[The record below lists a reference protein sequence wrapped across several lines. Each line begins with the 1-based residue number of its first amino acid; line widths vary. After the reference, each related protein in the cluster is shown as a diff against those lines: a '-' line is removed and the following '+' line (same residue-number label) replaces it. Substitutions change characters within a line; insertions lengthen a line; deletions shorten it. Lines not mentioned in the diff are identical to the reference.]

1 MARLMIVLLA
11 AALGISQAL
20 QWPVKN
26 MCGLRQKVARLTSE
40 AVEEDLLS
48 TLKDGCQFP
57 RLIGQRMAIKALA
70 EALSGKQKSQLSNF
84 SGKMNEPLVLL
95 IGGRSGTG
103 KSV

>member
-1 MARLMIVLLA
+1 MAKPMIVLLA
-11 AALGISQAL
+11 ALSISQAL
-20 QWPVKN
+20 QWPVN

-48 TLKDGCQFP
+48 TYKDGCQFP

-70 EALSGKQKSQLSNF
+70 EALSGKQKSQLDNI